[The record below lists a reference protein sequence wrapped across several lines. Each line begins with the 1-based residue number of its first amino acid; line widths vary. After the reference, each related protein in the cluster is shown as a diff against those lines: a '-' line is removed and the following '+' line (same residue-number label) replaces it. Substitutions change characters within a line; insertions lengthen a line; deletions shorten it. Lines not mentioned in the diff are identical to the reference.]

1 MWKSNVSQIYQRMP
15 MDKYWQ
21 MKQIHTIEDE
31 CHVDC
36 CNNFGSKGGYG
47 IWSTFM
53 SLVMWIR
60 WNILLIHFFV
70 YVDEN
75 FGFKHAEALMF
86 HTHLGHKLPSQQ
98 AHLLNL
104 WDNIGLPYEDK
115 KQEFGLTLHII
126 GFVVDPNAMTMTIPD
141 NACTKLL
148 SSILDFI
155 NIANTDVMDP

>member
-1 MWKSNVSQIYQRMP
+1 
-15 MDKYWQ
+15 

-31 CHVDC
+31 RHVNC

-53 SLVMWIR
+53 SLFMWIR

-75 FGFKHAEALMF
+75 FSFKHAEALMF

-115 KQEFGLTLHII
+115 KQEFGPTLHII

-155 NIANTDVMDP
+155 NIANTDVMDL